1 MRLDEPL
8 DFDLNYNSDYNLLE
22 FNDIDFDAQ
31 LEEIDTL
38 YSELDILNKTSSEIE
53 KVNDSIILYTMF
65 NVYVIIAVCS
75 TIFMQHIYD
84 TFYLILFE
92 IIVNQ
97 NNPIRHASPHHLSYY
112 QLD

>member
-75 TIFMQHIYD
+75 TIITQHLYD
-84 TFYLILFE
+84 TFNLIFVK
-92 IIVNQ
+92 IIVNK
-97 NNPIRHASPHHLSYY
+97 NNPTLHVSPHHLSYY